1 MYIFHTVHMLTHFY
15 WKFCIC
21 LVFYLFIFKYGNCND
36 CVLHINDLN
45 NCAKLAGV
53 KRIPEKYEGF
63 GFGFGSIGDVEQ
75 MCRTKWHIKV
85 YSCAQL
91 TILNRCSPE
100 STSHFRNVMWQFIF
114 DTTPYEKAAN
124 YLCQQYNLRIFR
136 YHRDKC
142 LSVYES
148 QVENC
153 SKQYSNL
160 LSQTY
165 LQLANSNPVNSR
177 NADEYANYMKS
188 VLRSTYCTGT
198 ITKVNCIK
206 KILEY
211 HCSSDIIELI
221 QNYFRETLPY
231 GCEQTIN
238 ISKHLISNMINKSN
252 QTDYI
257 INDYQ
262 NIYIDTNL
270 NSIKL
275 NEINKSSQNS
285 LYHQQKDI
293 KNTKRSNYAN
303 INSNSILLK
312 TTTKKINNH
321 CNKLYINIIIIY
333 ISLLFTVLKYEF

>member
-1 MYIFHTVHMLTHFY
+1 MLTHFY

-124 YLCQQYNLRIFR
+124 YLCQQYNLRST

-188 VLRSTYCTGT
+188 VLRSTYCT
-198 ITKVNCIK
+198 
-206 KILEY
+206 
-211 HCSSDIIELI
+211 
-221 QNYFRETLPY
+221 ETLPY
-231 GCEQTIN
+231 GCEQTTIN

-257 INDYQ
+257 INDSH
-262 NIYIDTNL
+262 NIDIETNL
-270 NSIKL
+270 NPIKL
-275 NEINKSSQNS
+275 NEINKSSQKS
-285 LYHQQKDI
+285 LYNQQKDI

-303 INSNSILLK
+303 MNSNSILLK

-321 CNKLYINIIIIY
+321 CHKLYINIIIIY
-333 ISLLFTVLKYEF
+333 ISLLFTVLMYEF

>member
-1 MYIFHTVHMLTHFY
+1 MRL
-15 WKFCIC
+15 KDG
-21 LVFYLFIFKYGNCND
+21 K
-36 CVLHINDLN
+36 
-45 NCAKLAGV
+45 
-53 KRIPEKYEGF
+53 
-63 GFGFGSIGDVEQ
+63 
-75 MCRTKWHIKV
+75 TKWHIKV

-124 YLCQQYNLRIFR
+124 YLCQQYNLRST

-188 VLRSTYCTGT
+188 VLRSTYCT
-198 ITKVNCIK
+198 
-206 KILEY
+206 
-211 HCSSDIIELI
+211 DIIELI

-270 NSIKL
+270 NPIKL

-333 ISLLFTVLKYEF
+333 ISLLFTVLKKPDQQFRVEEKY